1 MEKLIVQNYF
11 YPAFVNPPPTLS
23 FADQFAFRPGGSTT
37 AALIALLQTI
47 TNMLRTNPY
56 VIVIALD
63 FSKAFDTVRHST
75 FAEKLASLDMPD
87 SVYNWVISH
96 LTGHSHKT
104 LLAGEESDF
113 ESITASF
120 IQGSGLGPAS
130 YSVGASDLHPVTEG
144 NEIIKFAD
152 DTDLVIPARNIASR
166 EVEIQ
171 HVQSWAANNNLNLN
185 CKKSYEIIF
194 RKPRSRGAQDV
205 PELPGV
211 TRVSTLKILGVTLT
225 SNFSMADNVSDVIAS
240 SGQSLY
246 GVYALRILRANG
258 MIEKNQHTIFRASVI
273 AKLTYASQAWWGFAN
288 ADVRGRLQAFIRRSI
303 KAGFCPGDFTSF
315 DDLCERADDKF
326 FKCVSVDTHPLHRF
340 FPPRISRRKRRE
352 RPGGRHASP
361 TEIKMH
367 SIIVAISVNFATYPA
382 SSILRPAAKSPFAQ
396 SVNVACLCIN
406 LPGLENFPSPPLGVY
421 IRFGRCLAIELGAV
435 VSLFQV

>member
-1 MEKLIVQNYF
+1 MEKLIVKNYF
-11 YPAFVNPPPTLS
+11 YPAFANPPPTLS

-56 VIVIALD
+56 VVVIALD

-113 ESITASF
+113 EYITASF

-130 YSVGASDLHPVTEG
+130 YSVAASDLHPVTEG

-194 RKPRSRGAQDV
+194 RKPRSRGTQDV

-225 SNFSMADNVSDVIAS
+225 SNFSMADHVSDVIAS

-246 GVYALRILRANG
+246 ALRILRANG
-258 MIEKNQHTIFRASVI
+258 INEKNQHTIFRASVI

-303 KAGFCPGDFTSF
+303 KAGFCPSDFTSF
-315 DDLCERADDKF
+315 DDLCERADDKL
-326 FKCVSVDTHPLHRF
+326 FKCISVDTHPLDRF
-340 FPPRISRRKRRE
+340 LPPKVSRHHSLRKRVHGFELKEKGDSLTQR
-352 RPGGRHASP
+352 
-361 TEIKMH
+361 
-367 SIIVAISVNFATYPA
+367 NFVDRMLYKN
-382 SSILRPAAKSPFAQ
+382 I
-396 SVNVACLCIN
+396 
-406 LPGLENFPSPPLGVY
+406 Y
-421 IRFGRCLAIELGAV
+421 
-435 VSLFQV
+435 